1 MKCLLSSTWGWLR
14 IDWLLMMVKV
24 HQRQETNNVLKRLC
38 FVWHQWQQI
47 FCKYQHTIPLTN
59 VVMSELS
66 ACVIFFPLPSLLV
79 VGMSIQDL
87 HMLHWSL
94 PRYSSLQVLL
104 NRLVY
109 NSCLRKGKTGW
120 KLKQSWCWDFVVSR
134 EVYELLLTRIWLQQ
148 ITCCRAGRERKEV
161 LHFPGSSVGGSEQE
175 SPTKQSPFKRRLE
188 QRNGTIEKY
197 HQKNQRSA
205 MNSTAKKTAASQN
218 SFANGSGSQA
228 GISST
233 KSSLA

>member
-1 MKCLLSSTWGWLR
+1 MSWRDCALYGTSDNR
-14 IDWLLMMVKV
+14 
-24 HQRQETNNVLKRLC
+24 
-38 FVWHQWQQI
+38 
-47 FCKYQHTIPLTN
+47 YQHTIPLTN

-66 ACVIFFPLPSLLV
+66 AWVIFSPLPSLLV

-109 NSCLRKGKTGW
+109 TSCLRKGKTGW

-134 EVYELLLTRIWLQQ
+134 DVYELLLTRIWLQQ

-161 LHFPGSSVGGSEQE
+161 LHFPGSSVGGSEQG
-175 SPTKQSPFKRRLE
+175 SPTKQSPFMRRLE
-188 QRNGTIEKY
+188 QRNGNIEKY
-197 HQKNQRSA
+197 HQKNKGQPWTQQPKRLLLPRIPLLMA
-205 MNSTAKKTAASQN
+205 
-218 SFANGSGSQA
+218 
-228 GISST
+228 
-233 KSSLA
+233 LALRQV